1 MYLLK
6 LIETTINKRNNLHFV
21 FSQQELFF
29 YLAQKLRNV
38 KQLEKQLSSSLN
50 FPKKQELSEAI
61 LLLLNKTVKP
71 KYNKLN

>member
-61 LLLLNKTVKP
+61 LLLLK
-71 KYNKLN
+71 